1 MAWLGLTIVNA
12 TSVVSPTFE
21 EMVDRADLVFVGR
34 VVNSSAAWRSV
45 GTNRVIFTQIEFE
58 MKEVLKGRAGNSV
71 TLQFLGGT
79 VGEVTLEVADVPRF
93 DAGDRVLLFVEGN
106 GIQFCP
112 VVGVFHG
119 KFGLRKDEQSGR
131 ETVLMHDGRPLRDV
145 AKIGRGGGADP
156 GLKATRLSNPTA
168 NEPISVEDFKEC
180 IRARVAKRAA
190 RE

>member
-12 TSVVSPTFE
+12 TSVVPPTFE

-79 VGEVTLEVADVPRF
+79 VGEATLEVADVPRF
-93 DAGDRVLLFVEGN
+93 DAGDR
-106 GIQFCP
+106 
-112 VVGVFHG
+112 
-119 KFGLRKDEQSGR
+119 
-131 ETVLMHDGRPLRDV
+131 
-145 AKIGRGGGADP
+145 
-156 GLKATRLSNPTA
+156 TRCHS
-168 NEPISVEDFKEC
+168 S
-180 IRARVAKRAA
+180 
-190 RE
+190 